1 MRGRNNS
8 RVGKLF
14 LFTRVQEPRLADP
27 FPEAPSSRE
36 FRHKRPQ
43 HDSPAGAVF
52 FWDARGGELG
62 HLMKKRPPRGRLL
75 PDLDSGDSTGLIFQS
90 PANRAV

>member
-8 RVGKLF
+8 RVGKLS

-52 FWDARGGELG
+52 LSTLAGGIRTLNERAG
-62 HLMKKRPPRGRLL
+62 GVCRA
-75 PDLDSGDSTGLIFQS
+75 DLCTM
-90 PANRAV
+90 PN

>member
-1 MRGRNNS
+1 MP
-8 RVGKLF
+8 VTWF

-43 HDSPAGAVF
+43 RVGPRWGRF
-52 FWDARGGELG
+52 FDARGGELG
-62 HLMKKRPPRGRLL
+62 HPSPICSCINPTEATLL
-75 PDLDSGDSTGLIFQS
+75 PFFFL
-90 PANRAV
+90 R